1 MSNEKIDVR
10 DLQDFIDG
18 LKNSLDM
25 LEGADPAH
33 SKGFQA
39 QLAIAISKLRIKRS
53 EQFEPLPKFIGK
65 VTKEDIKKY
74 LLDQLETLNN
84 YLDNEQYPQGKFKL
98 VMEIAQLRAE
108 IRNL

>member
-1 MSNEKIDVR
+1 MNDNKVDVR
-10 DLQDFIDG
+10 DLQDFIEG
-18 LKNSLDM
+18 LKTSLDL
-25 LEGADPAH
+25 LEGADPSQ

-53 EQFEPLPKFIGK
+53 EQIEPLPKFIGN

-74 LLDQLETLNN
+74 MLDQLETLND
-84 YLDNEQYPQGKFKL
+84 YLDKEEYPKGKFNL
-98 VMEIAQLRAE
+98 VMEIAKLRAE